1 MTAKG
6 FDYYDQITAAVHPS
20 PTPTATTATA
30 TAAPQ
35 AATTTATR
43 SSTRALRAFVGLLIM
58 AVAAFLA
65 ALLITVTP
73 LGMIDADITVPFL
86 AVFVGG
92 IGAIV
97 WAVLR

>member
-20 PTPTATTATA
+20 PAPTATTT
-30 TAAPQ
+30 PQ
-35 AATTTATR
+35 AATTATR

-65 ALLITVTP
+65 ALIITVTP
-73 LGMIDADITVPFL
+73 LGAIDADITVPFVA
-86 AVFVGG
+86 AVLGG
-92 IGAIV
+92 FGAIV